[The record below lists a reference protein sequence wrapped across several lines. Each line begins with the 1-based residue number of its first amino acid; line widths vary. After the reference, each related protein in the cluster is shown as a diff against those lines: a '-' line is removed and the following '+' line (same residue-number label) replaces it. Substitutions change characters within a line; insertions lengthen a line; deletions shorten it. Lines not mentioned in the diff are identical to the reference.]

1 MPPSLDDTSD
11 IVMYPV
17 ETNPDNSIV
26 IARAILDLAKVPG
39 KFHANRGQF
48 ALNGQ
53 VVDFSAGNYEI
64 LRLSPE
70 CDISWVNYGPSH
82 RNALIDGAVI
92 GGYQNG
98 RPLYVARKGNKH
110 SGGHVYKYA
119 AGYYDVI
126 DKVGVAT
133 YGRRVLPN
141 TEMEILV
148 VHG

>member
-17 ETNPDNSIV
+17 DTNPDNSIV
-26 IARAILDLAKVPG
+26 VARAILD
-39 KFHANRGQF
+39 
-48 ALNGQ
+48 
-53 VVDFSAGNYEI
+53 YEI

-70 CDISWVNYGPSH
+70 CDISWVKFGPGH
-82 RNALIDGAVI
+82 RNTLIDGAVI
-92 GGYQNG
+92 GGFQNG

-110 SGGHVYKYA
+110 TGGHAYKYA
-119 AGYYDVI
+119 PGYYDVI
-126 DKVGVAT
+126 DKVGVVI
-133 YGRRVLPN
+133 YGRNVMPY